1 MKKKLLLILFLFLTT
16 IVYGANEIKSYY
28 ESGNTLYAIIRDGT
42 GQAWDTGDAA
52 FEAWNAADDYNIPL
66 VDKSGGFYIGDFNT
80 AVTAGYYSIIT
91 HQQEGGT
98 AADTDP
104 PIWKDY
110 GYWDGTMWTSGASI
124 SDINSVESKIDDVLE
139 DTGTTIPA
147 QIVDLKT
154 AMDANFAGL
163 NNISIVDVNTAMTNR
178 LNLYDP
184 PTKAEMDAG
193 FADMNDI
200 TVTEIWDAICESTYS
215 YKDYMRLMASVM
227 FGKASGGNT
236 TNIKFRDI
244 ADTKNRIDETVD
256 TYGNRTSVT
265 LDPD

>member
-1 MKKKLLLILFLFLTT
+1 MKKILFLILFLFLAVTA
-16 IVYGANEIKSYY
+16 YGANEIKSYF
-28 ESGNTLYAIIRDGT
+28 ESGNTLYAIIRNDS

-52 FEAWNAADDYNIPL
+52 FEAWNDADDYDISL
-66 VDKSGGFYIGDFNT
+66 TDKSGGFYIGDFNA

-110 GYWDGTMWTSGASI
+110 GYWDGTTWTSGASI

-147 QIVDLKT
+147 QIT
-154 AMDANFAGL
+154 GL
-163 NNISIVDVNTAMTNR
+163 NDISAAQVNAEVDTA
-178 LNLYDP
+178 LADYDP
-184 PTKAEMDAG
+184 PTKTEMDNA
-193 FADMNDI
+193 FDDLNDI
-200 TVTEIWDAICESTYS
+200 TVAEIWDAICESTYS